1 MPRMNKLPLS
11 KRVAILSLLCEG
23 MSMRAISRTADVSIN
38 TVVKMLEDAGEACM
52 AFHDEKVRKLQSKR
66 VQVDEVWAFCAAK
79 AKNVKSMKRPI
90 DGAGDVW
97 TWTAIDADS
106 KLIVSYHVGTR
117 EMVCAKE
124 FIGDLASRLD
134 CRIQLTSDGWVP
146 YLGAVGEA
154 FKGKVDFAQLQKI
167 FASVHGGAGRY
178 SPADCIGTKTY
189 KIIGDPD
196 DAHISTS
203 YVERSH
209 LSIRM
214 HNRRFTRLTNAF
226 SKKFM
231 NHVHALALYFVF
243 YNFCRI
249 HKTLRVTP
257 AMAAGLTD
265 KLMSFEDLADLI
277 EKAASKP
284 NRPATYKKRAQ
295 ISN

>member
-1 MPRMNKLPLS
+1 MRS
-11 KRVAILSLLCEG
+11 VSRV
-23 MSMRAISRTADVSIN
+23 ADVSIN
-38 TVVKMLEDAGEACM
+38 TVAKMLEDAGEVCM

-106 KLIVSYHVGTR
+106 KLIISYHVGTR

-154 FKGKVDFAQLQKI
+154 FRGKWTSPSYRRFT
-167 FASVHGGAGRY
+167 ASVHGGSAGRY

-189 KIIGDPD
+189 KIVGNPD
-196 DAHISTS
+196 DEHISTS

-209 LSIRM
+209 LTLRM

-231 NHVHALALYFVF
+231 SHVHMVALY
-243 YNFCRI
+243 YRRSTI
-249 HKTLRVTP
+249 
-257 AMAAGLTD
+257 
-265 KLMSFEDLADLI
+265 SS
-277 EKAASKP
+277 ASTRRSGS
-284 NRPATYKKRAQ
+284 RPRWPQ
-295 ISN
+295 D